1 MVTTLDVVDTG
12 RRRRWTEAEKL
23 RIVEQSLAGP
33 RLVSSTARRHGITRS
48 LLSTWR
54 RLHAEGRLAGGDGWG
69 PSFAPVMVAPEP
81 LQAPAAV
88 PEAPP
93 APEAGRVEIVLT
105 NGRRIV
111 VGAGVEAGALAQLI
125 VVVER
130 A

>member
-1 MVTTLDVVDTG
+1 MTLDVVDTG

-54 RLHAEGRLAGGDGWG
+54 RQHVEGRLAGGGERA
-69 PSFAPVMVAPEP
+69 PSFAPVMVTPELP
-81 LQAPAAV
+81 PAPAVV
-88 PEAPP
+88 PEASP
-93 APEAGRVEIVLT
+93 APEAGRVEIVLRG
-105 NGRRIV
+105 GRRIV
-111 VGAGVEAGALAQLI
+111 VGAGIDAAALAQLI
-125 VVVER
+125 AVVER

>member
-1 MVTTLDVVDTG
+1 MTLDVVDTG

-54 RLHAEGRLAGGDGWG
+54 RQHAEGRLVGGGERA
-69 PSFAPVMVAPEP
+69 PNFAPVMVAPELP
-81 LQAPAAV
+81 PAPAVV
-88 PEAPP
+88 PEASPV
-93 APEAGRVEIVLT
+93 PEAGRVEIVLRG
-105 NGRRIV
+105 GRRIV
-111 VGAGVEAGALAQLI
+111 VGAGVDAAALAQLI
-125 VVVER
+125 AVVER